1 MSSKKRLLLKVII
14 LGDAGV
20 GKTSLLKQYVNK
32 QFSYQYKAT
41 IGADFLMKEII
52 IDGQVVQLQLWD
64 TAGQEKFHSLGSAF
78 YRNAECCILVFD
90 QTDPKTFETI
100 DTWRSEFLTQ
110 LNPKDPENFPFV
122 ILGNK
127 CDKEGELKVSEQK
140 VKQYC
145 SQKNNMSYF
154 ETSAK
159 DDINIKLAFEEV
171 AKLAFRRDNADD
183 VFIPKNDPVK
193 LSPDNN
199 KNTNKNNGG
208 CC

>member
-1 MSSKKRLLLKVII
+1 MSSRKRLLLKVII

-52 IDGQVVQLQLWD
+52 IGDQVVQLQLWD

-110 LNPKDPENFPFV
+110 LNPKDPDNFPFV

-127 CDKEGELKVSEQK
+127 CDKEGEIKVSEQK

-159 DDINIKLAFEEV
+159 DGVNIELAFEEV
-171 AKLAFRRDNADD
+171 AKQAFKRDSDD
-183 VFIPKNDPVK
+183 HDV
-193 LSPDNN
+193 
-199 KNTNKNNGG
+199 
-208 CC
+208 

>member
-1 MSSKKRLLLKVII
+1 MSTRKRLLLKVII

-41 IGADFLMKEII
+41 IGADFLMKEIM

-127 CDKEGELKVSEQK
+127 CDKEGEIKISEQK
-140 VKQYC
+140 VKAYC
-145 SQKNNMSYF
+145 QSKNNMSYF

-159 DDINIKLAFEEV
+159 DNINIESAFEEV
-171 AKLAFRRDNADD
+171 AKLAFKRDQNDD
-183 VFIPKNDPVK
+183 VFIPKNPVK
-193 LSPDNN
+193 LDPTQN
-199 KNTNKNNGG
+199 KQIKKDG

>member
-32 QFSYQYKAT
+32 NFSYQYKAT
-41 IGADFLMKEII
+41 IGADFLMKEIV
-52 IDGQVVQLQLWD
+52 IDGHVVQLQLWD

-90 QTDPKTFETI
+90 QSDPKSFETI
-100 DTWRSEFLTQ
+100 DSWRSEFLTQ

-127 CDKEGELKVSEQK
+127 CDKEGEIKVSEQK
-140 VKQYC
+140 VRQYC

-159 DDINIKLAFEEV
+159 DNINIELAFEEV
-171 AKLAFRRDNADD
+171 AKLAFTRDVQDE
-183 VFIPKNDPVK
+183 VYIPKNDPVK
-193 LSPDNN
+193 IDLSKNN
-199 KNTNKNNGG
+199 KNKNSGG

>member
-1 MSSKKRLLLKVII
+1 MSSRKRLLLKVII

-20 GKTSLLKQYVNK
+20 GKTSLLKQYINK

-41 IGADFLMKEII
+41 IGADFLMKEIL

-78 YRNAECCILVFD
+78 YRNADCCILVFD
-90 QTDPKTFETI
+90 QTDPKTFDTV

-110 LNPKDPENFPFV
+110 LSPKDPDNFPFV

-127 CDKEGELKVSEQK
+127 CDKEGEIKTSEQK
-140 VKQYC
+140 VRSYC
-145 SQKNNMSYF
+145 SQKNNIAYF

-159 DDINIKLAFEEV
+159 DNINIESAFEEV
-171 AKLAFRRDNADD
+171 AKLAFKRDQSD
-183 VFIPKNDPVK
+183 VLFIPKTQVN
-193 LSPDNN
+193 LEQ
-199 KNTNKNNGG
+199 KNTKKESS

>member
-1 MSSKKRLLLKVII
+1 MSSNRKRHLLKVII

-20 GKTSLLKQYVNK
+20 GKSSLLKQYVNK
-32 QFSYQYKAT
+32 QYSHQYKAT

-52 IDGQVVQLQLWD
+52 LDGQVVQLQLWD
-64 TAGQEKFHSLGSAF
+64 TAGQEKFHSLGAAF

-122 ILGNK
+122 VLGNK
-127 CDKEGELKVSEQK
+127 CDRESDIKVSEQK
-140 VKQYC
+140 VKSYC
-145 SQKNNMSYF
+145 SQKNNISYF

-159 DDINIKLAFEEV
+159 ENVNIDVAFEEV
-171 AKLAFRRDNADD
+171 AKLSFKRD
-183 VFIPKNDPVK
+183 VNDEV
-193 LSPDNN
+193 
-199 KNTNKNNGG
+199 
-208 CC
+208 

>member
-1 MSSKKRLLLKVII
+1 MSSSTRKRHLLKVII

-32 QFSYQYKAT
+32 QFNHIYKAT

-52 IDGQVVQLQLWD
+52 LDGQVVQLQLWD
-64 TAGQEKFHSLGSAF
+64 TAGQEKFHSLGAAF

-122 ILGNK
+122 VLGNK
-127 CDKEGELKVSEQK
+127 CDREQDIKVSESK
-140 VKQYC
+140 VKAYC
-145 SQKNNMSYF
+145 SQKNNISYF

-159 DDINIKLAFEEV
+159 DNVNIDSAFEEV
-171 AKLAFRRDNADD
+171 AKLAFKRDHDE
-183 VFIPKNDPVK
+183 VYIPKNTIK
-193 LSPDNN
+193 IE
-199 KNTNKNNGG
+199 KNTNQSSNKG